1 MGKEQ
6 EIRLN
11 LIIVVSMINSILAV
25 VESLLFAHVAVTTEE
40 QPPFI
45 MPESPYKV
53 SSSNKRD

>member
-1 MGKEQ
+1 
-6 EIRLN
+6 
-11 LIIVVSMINSILAV
+11 MINSILAV
-25 VESLLFAHVAVTTEE
+25 VESLLFAHVAVTMEE